1 MVGNDVNLKIS
12 RTNTHEARAKLISN
26 THKTANKPFIAR
38 SLQYLGV
45 TVFSTTKRRRGPRI
59 NTDRFPKRERRR
71 RKLLGESVPNL
82 CAVSKNLTPGT
93 INPW

>member
-26 THKTANKPFIAR
+26 TDKTANKPFIAR
-38 SLQYLGV
+38 YLQYLGV

-59 NTDRFPKRERRR
+59 NFLNGSAE
-71 RKLLGESVPNL
+71 GGSF
-82 CAVSKNLTPGT
+82 
-93 INPW
+93 